1 MDITFTLSVPNE
13 VSIKKLAKAMELCES
28 EDVAVLFNDMLD
40 AYLASKSMADSN
52 SVIVGVSSDVKT
64 KGNFELGQTYF
75 HTWSDGGKVVTIKVL
90 EDGFEIQEG
99 SDFELTEVESLSPS
113 HSKRREYLVRTGY
126 IKNEKFVK
134 NYLCTSLS
142 AAASIPRGVQLSGPQ
157 SFKKN
162 ERLDWTTIVTE
173 AIDSLGGEAS
183 LEEIYKEI
191 EKNHPDRLTPHYQNT
206 VRNTI
211 YRSSSDSEFYQGGP
225 DLFKK
230 IGEGRTG
237 QWSLR

>member
-1 MDITFTLSVPNE
+1 MGITFTLSVSSE
-13 VSIKKLAKAMELCES
+13 VSIKKIAKAMDLCGS

-40 AYLASKSMADSN
+40 VYLASKHMTDSS
-52 SVIVGVSSDVKT
+52 SVIPSDANT
-64 KGNFELGQTYF
+64 KANFELGQTYS
-75 HTWSDGGKVVTIKVL
+75 HTWSDGGKVVTVKVL

-99 SDFELTEVESLSPS
+99 SDFELTEVDSLSSS

-134 NYLCTSLS
+134 SYLCTSLS

-157 SFKKN
+157 AFKKN

-173 AIDSLGGEAS
+173 AIGRLGGEAS
-183 LEEIYKEI
+183 LEEIYKEV
-191 EKNHPDRLTPHYQNT
+191 EKNHPERLTPHYQNT
-206 VRNTI
+206 IRNTI

-225 DLFKK
+225 DFFKR